1 MTIQLRKF
9 SAEDRPSLAGLL
21 SRIKEFTPLDQAL
34 ALELADVFLNVPDQK
49 DYDFVLAVTEDDR
62 VIGYACFGP
71 TPLTEGTYDL
81 YWIAVDPAY
90 AGHGLGSR
98 LLKWVEEKAISN
110 NGRLLVIET
119 SSSPHYAA
127 TRQFYLKN
135 GYYLAETLKDFF
147 RVGEDRLTYLK
158 YFSRS

>member
-9 SAEDRPSLAGLL
+9 YAEDRPSLAGLL
-21 SRIKEFTPLDQAL
+21 SKIKEFTPQDQAL
-34 ALELADVFLNVPDQK
+34 ALELADIFLNVPDQK

-62 VIGYACFGP
+62 VIGFASFGP

-81 YWIAVDPAY
+81 YWIAVDPDY
-90 AGHGLGSR
+90 AGQGLGSR
-98 LLKWVEEKAISN
+98 LLKWVEEKALSH
-110 NGRLLVIET
+110 NGRLMVIET

-135 GYYLAETLKDFF
+135 SYFLAETLKDFY
-147 RVGEDRLTYLK
+147 RVGEDRVTYLK
-158 YFSRS
+158 YI